1 MKINIISPTSAE
13 RLRAEAI
20 LSKLPLTGDEKKDR
34 LTIQSAIDEYDI
46 EANILYN
53 GNRVWGKNRII
64 SEYKRL
70 KKSGQL
76 VGMSDHFYEY
86 LHLACGSIA
95 HYNKDGW
102 IQAYENSVERL
113 DDFFRCNESGINIFD
128 HAGRF
133 SDQKAIAKELLELA
147 GSK

>member
-13 RLRAEAI
+13 RFRAEAI
-20 LSKLPLTGDEKKDR
+20 LSKLPLTGDEEKDR

-64 SEYKRL
+64 SEYKKL

-76 VGMSDHFYEY
+76 AGMSDHFYEY

-95 HYNKDGW
+95 HYSKDGW

-147 GSK
+147 ESK

>member
-1 MKINIISPTSAE
+1 MKINIVSTTSTE
-13 RLRAEAI
+13 RSRAEAM
-20 LSKLPLTGDEKKDR
+20 LSKLSLTGDEEKDR
-34 LTIQSAIDEYDI
+34 LTIQSAIDEHDI
-46 EANILYN
+46 RASILYN

-86 LHLACGSIA
+86 LHLACGSDA

-102 IQAYENSVERL
+102 IQAYENSVELL
-113 DDFFRCNESGINIFD
+113 DDFFRCNEFGRNIFE

-133 SDQKAIAKELLELA
+133 SDQRVIANELLELA
-147 GSK
+147 ESK

>member
-1 MKINIISPTSAE
+1 LKINIISPTSAE

-133 SDQKAIAKELLELA
+133 SDQRAIAKELLELA
-147 GSK
+147 ESK

>member
-1 MKINIISPTSAE
+1 MKINIVSPTSAE
-13 RLRAEAI
+13 RSRAEAI
-20 LSKLPLTGDEKKDR
+20 LSELPLTGNEGKDR
-34 LTIQSAIDEYDI
+34 LTIQSAIDEHDI
-46 EANILYN
+46 RASILYN

-64 SEYKRL
+64 SEYKKL

-86 LHLACGSIA
+86 LHLVCGSIA
-95 HYNKDGW
+95 HYSKDGW

-113 DDFFRCNESGINIFD
+113 EDFFRCNEYGRNIFD

-133 SDQKAIAKELLELA
+133 SDWKAIAKELLELV

>member
-1 MKINIISPTSAE
+1 MKINIANATSTE
-13 RLRAEAI
+13 KSRAEAI
-20 LSKLPLTGDEKKDR
+20 LSKLSLTGDEEKDR
-34 LTIQSAIDEYDI
+34 LTIQSAIDEHDI
-46 EANILYN
+46 RANILYN

-76 VGMSDHFYEY
+76 VGMSDHFYKY

-95 HYNKDGW
+95 HYSKDGW

-113 DDFFRCNESGINIFD
+113 EDFFRCNEFGRNIFD

-133 SDQKAIAKELLELA
+133 SDRKAIAKELLELTE
-147 GSK
+147 SK

>member
-1 MKINIISPTSAE
+1 MKISIVSTTSEE
-13 RLRAEAI
+13 RSRAEAI
-20 LSKLPLTGDEKKDR
+20 LSKLPLTGNEGKDR
-34 LTIQSAIDEYDI
+34 LTIQSAIDEHDI
-46 EANILYN
+46 RANILYN

-64 SEYKRL
+64 SEYKKL

-86 LHLACGSIA
+86 LHLACGSDA

-102 IQAYENSVERL
+102 IQTYENSVELL

-133 SDQKAIAKELLELA
+133 SDQRAIAKELLELA
-147 GSK
+147 ESK